1 MANMIIKPAAD
12 GNLLIQDRAGGAVL
26 STAATGATI
35 ASGVTNSGTHTGT
48 ISSNATFPTGHILG
62 VQNVVM
68 RGTQAIGTSLIDVT
82 DGSDPLV
89 LTSTNTTA
97 TKFYIVAM
105 VYCGTDQDVG
115 THFEL
120 WSKIDGASYAKLDAA
135 HSSYGGGGSSH
146 KDFMFAAAGDNDSWN
161 RYTGTHCTNSY
172 LWTPGSFSTSVSVK
186 LRADGYSGTTYI
198 GRQYNHNNSSDWAH
212 GVPSHL
218 TMWEIK

>member
-1 MANMIIKPAAD
+1 MIIRPATGTGNKVIVQDQAGAAVLTTADSGATLNAPTIPNMANC
-12 GNLLIQDRAGGAVL
+12 
-26 STAATGATI
+26 
-35 ASGVTNSGTHTGT
+35 
-48 ISSNATFPTGHILG
+48 TFPTGHILG

-68 RGTQAIGTSLIDVT
+68 RGTQAIGNSLIDVT

-97 TKFYIVAM
+97 TKFYIVAT
-105 VYCGTDQDVG
+105 VYCGTDTDVG

-198 GRQYNHNNSSDWAH
+198 GRDYNHDNSSDWAH
-212 GVPSHL
+212 GVPSTL